1 MAINTQKFLPSSKGG
16 AIVKT
21 NKIAVKGSS
30 SLVLSE
36 NSVKNIGVIKVKVI
50 EIDSILKG
58 TLASEKKKLN
68 EAKKQESSKRR
79 EKIEEKLETKPKAES
94 GKVKTPSAPRMGF
107 LDWIKNFI
115 GNIILGYFAVRL
127 VDHLPKIIPIVKF
140 LGKATDFVLD
150 LGGKLLNGLVTFV
163 DWGYK
168 AYDAT
173 RGFVKNLFGDSGVKQ
188 FDQLSSLLN
197 KFLNLAII
205 AGMVAASSGG
215 GGGGGGRRG
224 GGGANTRPGTGG
236 RPRVTTSG
244 GGRAGGIDI
253 RNPFRERPTI
263 TQGQGGRGGFRLP
276 FGGARITQGQ
286 GGRGGFR
293 FPKLPSLPKLPS
305 GSSKFMGV
313 LGKSFGFIALVPAA
327 FEVMN
332 LLKEGRYKD
341 ASRTIVTAGLSMA
354 VFNWVF
360 GSTGAAAVAEAVFSG
375 GTLTPAA
382 IATLLGGT
390 VLATGASM
398 ATSAGSDALLRKLG
412 LEDKPKGM
420 RGGGVTRGGKA
431 TGGVKR
437 TISVGKKGKYKRK
450 LSPKKPGDVQ
460 IEPGADVGGE
470 EKIFGIFPKP
480 KLPGFMNPF
489 GVIENAGKELGKSDY
504 FGPILAIT
512 SKILLGQKPTQQDYK
527 NVGLGINMLVA
538 KGIDDG
544 KLKGGLAAF
553 AEGGFVDPKTLD
565 AISQGGD
572 ISDWVA
578 ASFKDATETNAQKTL
593 REIQENLRLKGAG
606 YKDKEGEAPPTDS
619 GGTSIEGAELSGSIA
634 QKAFQLAKIVQSKFG
649 LKDFQAAAIVGT
661 WMREGFGSGY
671 PDVKEGGRRGA
682 PRYNASRTEGYGFA
696 QWTNTEG
703 GGPNDR
709 LNRALILL
717 GMKDNPRPWTVD
729 DNLKVFEWE
738 TKRYYSSLWPALKK
752 TTNLKDAVR
761 TFVGIYEAGGMSQIS
776 RYEGQEGGGF
786 IDRRLSSAQGVLRT
800 LQTGKDISGNVLK
813 SADIAEGSS
822 GFLGAGVKGGS
833 LRTGPSQYI
842 GGSTAYHI
850 DTKFH
855 KSLGMGNMVSAM
867 DKLANAYSARGRKIE
882 FSNPGVSGAVWNP
895 NASNADKRSLLQ
907 RAFDAH
913 SHSSFM
919 RAEGFLPFDYYNP
932 KKDDTRFGKSVEGS
946 EILLPTFG
954 GKVDVGTKYGGYGKS
969 AEIFSGNKM
978 VAMTGHGD
986 TRYEKGGPTLSRPHM
1001 AMLGEK
1007 GKEFVIDAD
1016 STAAVEKTFPGFLGA
1031 LNTAKYDQAINV
1043 LRNFAYYE
1051 FGSEQIV
1058 VVPQMQVSDTGDT
1071 SYSSLGS
1078 SLVMRGGGEDP
1089 FESLVIGS

>member
-327 FEVMN
+327 FEVIN

-360 GSTGAAAVAEAVFSG
+360 GATGAAAVAEAVFSG

-382 IATLLGGT
+382 IATLLGGG

-398 ATSAGSDALLRKLG
+398 ATSIGSDALLRKLG

-578 ASFKDATETNAQKTL
+578 ASFKDATESNAQKTL
-593 REIQENLRLKGAG
+593 REIQENLRLKKSEQDQGKSQPESGTGGGTAGDFSPEGLQGDIYKYLLSKKMDDTHALGIMANISRESSFRPGVSESGGPGVGLFQYSSEPRKSNFLRAVPDYASNWKAQIDYALRESGEPGQLYLTTNFSSPQQAADWWMRKWERPAEYIQNTEGPRIHREYLASLEKFRTGGG
-606 YKDKEGEAPPTDS
+606 YKIPTSGELGNVGMNR
-619 GGTSIEGAELSGSIA
+619 GGVGGSIA
-634 QKAFQLAKIVQSKFG
+634 QYITGDPNTPFGTFDRAGHGTTSNYHDHIGFKDRGTAERAFNFFRSKGIQVTEFKGYGPVGGHATGSLHYSGLAFDVPGAQWG
-649 LKDFQAAAIVGT
+649 
-661 WMREGFGSGY
+661 GSGPIGARDY
-671 PDVKEGGRRGA
+671 AGSAKVRATLKQFMGG
-682 PRYNASRTEGYGFA
+682 T
-696 QWTNTEG
+696 G
-703 GGPNDR
+703 GV
-709 LNRALILL
+709 A
-717 GMKDNPRPWTVD
+717 
-729 DNLKVFEWE
+729 
-738 TKRYYSSLWPALKK
+738 
-752 TTNLKDAVR
+752 
-761 TFVGIYEAGGMSQIS
+761 
-776 RYEGQEGGGF
+776 
-786 IDRRLSSAQGVLRT
+786 
-800 LQTGKDISGNVLK
+800 
-813 SADIAEGSS
+813 
-822 GFLGAGVKGGS
+822 
-833 LRTGPSQYI
+833 
-842 GGSTAYHI
+842 
-850 DTKFH
+850 KF
-855 KSLGMGNMVSAM
+855 
-867 DKLANAYSARGRKIE
+867 
-882 FSNPGVSGAVWNP
+882 
-895 NASNADKRSLLQ
+895 
-907 RAFDAH
+907 
-913 SHSSFM
+913 
-919 RAEGFLPFDYYNP
+919 
-932 KKDDTRFGKSVEGS
+932 
-946 EILLPTFG
+946 
-954 GKVDVGTKYGGYGKS
+954 
-969 AEIFSGNKM
+969 
-978 VAMTGHGD
+978 
-986 TRYEKGGPTLSRPHM
+986 EKGGLTLGRPHM

-1058 VVPQMQVSDTGDT
+1058 VVPQMQVSDTGNT